1 MPDVDIVIVNYKS
14 ASHTV
19 KCVAAVHVAAH
30 QDGVGVD
37 VYVVNNGDESTDFET
52 EVLHAGQAT
61 VTTNS
66 ENLGFATASNV
77 GARLGNAPFILFLNP
92 DALIHSGA
100 LQALTSFLN
109 DPSNGQVGIV
119 GPEVCNS
126 NGATVPSCSRL
137 PSRFDLITRSMG
149 LHALLHKKA
158 SYPYAPLDD
167 HAHSRAVGQVMGA
180 ALMIRRSLYE
190 QLGGFDERFF
200 LYYEDVDISARAKAM
215 GAESYYLKDACV
227 THVGRISSSQDAGFS
242 LALHVRSRM
251 TYAGLHFGQ
260 LYQFFLLLV
269 CSAIEFPARLLQAM
283 LGRGAVG
290 VRGILR
296 AYKLLALYIFSG
308 TALPKPRDRTQSQ
321 Y

>member
-1 MPDVDIVIVNYKS
+1 MPDVDVVIVNYKS

-19 KCVAAVHVAAH
+19 KCVAALHAAAR
-30 QDGVGVD
+30 QDGVSVE
-37 VYVVNNGDESTDFET
+37 VHVVNNGDARAEFET
-52 EVLHAGQAT
+52 EVHHAGEAK

-66 ENLGFATASNV
+66 ENLGFAAASNV
-77 GARLGNAPFILFLNP
+77 GARAGTAPFILFLNP
-92 DALIHSGA
+92 DALVHSGA
-100 LQALTSFLN
+100 LQALTSFLS
-109 DPSNGQVGIV
+109 DTRNGQVGIV

-200 LYYEDVDISARAKAM
+200 LYYEDVDISARAKAV

-242 LALHVRSRM
+242 LALHVRSRL
-251 TYAGLHFGQ
+251 TYAGLHFGR
-260 LYQFFLLLV
+260 LYQLFLLLV
-269 CSAIEFPARLLQAM
+269 CTVIEFPARLLQAM
-283 LGRGAVG
+283 LGKSAVG
-290 VRGILR
+290 ARGVLR
-296 AYKLLALYIFSG
+296 AYKLLALNIFSD
-308 TALPKPRDRTQSQ
+308 TALPKPRAQTQTQ